1 MVAKIN
7 FNINEFRG
15 KLKDGGIRPNQFS
28 VSISTPPLL
37 VSTGLAETS
46 SFLVSVAELPGQT
59 IGVAPVYY
67 RGREIKMAGDKVF
80 APFTCT
86 AINDTDMSIRSAL
99 EQWMNIIESN
109 GGKDGATVPANYMS
123 TIIVSQLDR
132 KGNVVRAYKLI
143 DAFPVD
149 ISPIGL
155 DFAAN
160 DQMSTFS
167 MTFQYQYFTIPGG
180 TSRAVFDQ
188 TP

>member
-1 MVAKIN
+1 MADKIN
-7 FNINEFRG
+7 FSINEFRG

-28 VSISTPPLL
+28 VSISPPTAIAA
-37 VSTGLAETS
+37 TGLAETS

-86 AINDTDMSIRSAL
+86 AINDTDMFIRNAL
-99 EQWMNIIESN
+99 EKWMNSIESN
-109 GGKDGATVPANYMS
+109 SRKTGFTIPSNYMS

-132 KGNVVRAYKLI
+132 KGDVVREYKLF

-167 MTFQYQYFTIPGG
+167 MTFQYQYFSITGG
-180 TSRAVFDQ
+180 SSGPVVDII
-188 TP
+188 

>member
-1 MVAKIN
+1 MADKIN
-7 FNINEFRG
+7 FSISEFRG

-28 VSISTPPLL
+28 VSISTPPTLGT
-37 VSTGLAETS
+37 TGLAETS

-86 AINDTDMSIRSAL
+86 AINDTDMSIRLAL

-109 GGKDGATVPANYMS
+109 GGKSGVLVPSNYMS
-123 TIIVSQLDR
+123 TITVSQLNRRGDVIR
-132 KGNVVRAYKLI
+132 EYKLI

-167 MTFQYQYFTIPGG
+167 MTFQYQYFTIIGG
-180 TSRAVFDQ
+180 DKPLFSF
-188 TP
+188 